1 MFSNLISWPPTAIKI
16 GLKPIKS
23 FIDSHFRP
31 KVIPVAGSVVYCDL
45 WVAGDH
51 SGIYVQNGQISN
63 IVVTGFAQSEVKWS
77 DARDFTSKSKL
88 GRKIYVSSRSN
99 YAVGDD
105 AVAEGAA
112 SISVKNPFMV
122 Y

>member
-1 MFSNLISWPPTAIKI
+1 MFSNLISWPPAAIKI

-45 WVAGDH
+45 WVAADH

-63 IVVTGFAQSEVKWS
+63 IVVTRLAAPRSEVKWS

-88 GRKIYVSSRSN
+88 GRKIYVP
-99 YAVGDD
+99 
-105 AVAEGAA
+105 AA
-112 SISVKNPFMV
+112 ATTP
-122 Y
+122 